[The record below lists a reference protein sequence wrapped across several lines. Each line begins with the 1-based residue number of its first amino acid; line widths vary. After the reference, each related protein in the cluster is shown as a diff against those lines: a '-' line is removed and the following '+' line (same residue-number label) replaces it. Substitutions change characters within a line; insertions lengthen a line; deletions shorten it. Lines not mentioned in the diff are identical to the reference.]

1 MRRETRSVYQLTS
14 AAAIAAVYVALTLMF
29 LPIAYGPISFRISEL
44 LCILPYFTPAA
55 VPGLFV
61 GCFLANFFAGAAAI
75 DVIFGSLATLVG
87 AWGSYRLR
95 RHKWLVCL
103 PPIAAN
109 TMVIPWVLR
118 FAYGN
123 EELMPVLTFTIFL
136 SEAIAVGVL
145 GNALLLALDKYKNLI
160 FRRA

>member
-1 MRRETRSVYQLTS
+1 
-14 AAAIAAVYVALTLMF
+14 
-29 LPIAYGPISFRISEL
+29 
-44 LCILPYFTPAA
+44 
-55 VPGLFV
+55 
-61 GCFLANFFAGAAAI
+61 
-75 DVIFGSLATLVG
+75 
-87 AWGSYRLR
+87 
-95 RHKWLVCL
+95 
-103 PPIAAN
+103 
-109 TMVIPWVLR
+109 MVIPWVLR